1 MLENA
6 TIGVPYVQ
14 VTSLNLRND
23 LFSLA
28 TYTSWP
34 MIDLHFIASSVMMK
48 SVTSVFR
55 LGSLNVVAKTYWALL
70 MPGFFL

>member
-1 MLENA
+1 
-6 TIGVPYVQ
+6 
-14 VTSLNLRND
+14 
-23 LFSLA
+23 
-28 TYTSWP
+28 